1 MRLKFKNKIKDF
13 RVVHSLIRNWLDVI
27 LFRLKIKRK
36 FTMILND
43 GSKIRI
49 VNRKDYFEFFSGM
62 KFKEFQ
68 LKALSLKKKNST
80 LSFNYNGKTLIFRPK
95 EKEQDI
101 YDLII
106 EEFIDHIYKHYDYKI
121 SLLLILEEILGTLL
135 FILL

>member
-13 RVVHSLIRNWLDVI
+13 RVIHSLIRNWLDVI

-68 LKALSLKKKNST
+68 LKAPSDHNKCT
-80 LSFNYNGKTLIFRPK
+80 G
-95 EKEQDI
+95 
-101 YDLII
+101 II
-106 EEFIDHIYKHYDYKI
+106 EMPEKNKIYFTK
-121 SLLLILEEILGTLL
+121 
-135 FILL
+135 

>member
-80 LSFNYNGKTLIFRPK
+80 LSFNYNGKTLKFFCPK
-95 EKEQDI
+95 EKEQDMF
-101 YDLII
+101 D
-106 EEFIDHIYKHYDYKI
+106 
-121 SLLLILEEILGTLL
+121 TLNNIAL
-135 FILL
+135 YIGA

>member
-1 MRLKFKNKIKDF
+1 MKLDFDPKSNITSIDRFLMRLKFKNKIKDF

-80 LSFNYNGKTLIFRPK
+80 LSFNYNGKTLKFFCPK
-95 EKEQDI
+95 EKEQDMF
-101 YDLII
+101 D
-106 EEFIDHIYKHYDYKI
+106 
-121 SLLLILEEILGTLL
+121 TLNNIAL
-135 FILL
+135 YIGA